1 MAKIVMAIIL
11 CSKLTVKENI
21 KGKQFISAK
30 KIVKIAEIDHPWSS
44 DLGYFL

>member
-11 CSKLTVKENI
+11 CSKLTLKENI

-30 KIVKIAEIDHPWSS
+30 KFGKIAEKDHPWSS
-44 DLGYFL
+44 DFG